1 VSKRIAYNVGGNEQV
16 KYHTETISLMR
27 NLKSNPN
34 PINYRLVYEAVVGDN
49 PILTNTI
56 YAMAQSNDQLTD
68 IAAIRLSQK
77 FLTSHENDE
86 EHNYINFHIQVI
98 DAFEYLLEK
107 LNEQQELIKD
117 LTKHPDDLRF
127 YISRLTRSN
136 NILLK
141 KTKSTKTDM
150 VALRAKMVGSK
161 EAIYTDLLTQLK
173 NELHMKHVLPEILK
187 RTSTN
192 KILVALYD
200 IDHFDLF
207 NITHGHY
214 LGDSLLR
221 SCAKLFDESLTG
233 DHKGFAWRSGP
244 DEFIS
249 IIISDDVDIQLSV
262 FEELHSKLNRLQF
275 TDKGID
281 DIHCS
286 MSVIESSS
294 DFEETVNRLYRALD
308 VIKNTAGKAI
318 HVNR

>member
-1 VSKRIAYNVGGNEQV
+1 
-16 KYHTETISLMR
+16 
-27 NLKSNPN
+27 
-34 PINYRLVYEAVVGDN
+34 
-49 PILTNTI
+49 
-56 YAMAQSNDQLTD
+56 
-68 IAAIRLSQK
+68 
-77 FLTSHENDE
+77 
-86 EHNYINFHIQVI
+86 
-98 DAFEYLLEK
+98 
-107 LNEQQELIKD
+107 
-117 LTKHPDDLRF
+117 
-127 YISRLTRSN
+127 
-136 NILLK
+136 
-141 KTKSTKTDM
+141 
-150 VALRAKMVGSK
+150 
-161 EAIYTDLLTQLK
+161 
-173 NELHMKHVLPEILK
+173 MKHVLPEILK

>member
-1 VSKRIAYNVGGNEQV
+1 MSKRIAYNVGGNEQV

-141 KTKSTKTDM
+141 KAKSTKTDM

>member
-161 EAIYTDLLTQLK
+161 EAIYTDLLTQLQ

>member
-1 VSKRIAYNVGGNEQV
+1 MTWLVLFTLEFLLGNLATVGSASSVNQARFGVSDSSACAGRNLCACFGIHLDLLLLKLYYNVLFDVTHHQTRENQDRYRPESPGEDAHSVSGKNS
-16 KYHTETISLMR
+16 TECE
-27 NLKSNPN
+27 P
-34 PINYRLVYEAVVGDN
+34 
-49 PILTNTI
+49 
-56 YAMAQSNDQLTD
+56 
-68 IAAIRLSQK
+68 
-77 FLTSHENDE
+77 NDE
-86 EHNYINFHIQVI
+86 TN
-98 DAFEYLLEK
+98 DAGWRD
-107 LNEQQELIKD
+107 I
-117 LTKHPDDLRF
+117 
-127 YISRLTRSN
+127 
-136 NILLK
+136 
-141 KTKSTKTDM
+141 
-150 VALRAKMVGSK
+150 
-161 EAIYTDLLTQLK
+161 
-173 NELHMKHVLPEILK
+173 
-187 RTSTN
+187 
-192 KILVALYD
+192 D

>member
-1 VSKRIAYNVGGNEQV
+1 MSKRIAYNVGGNEQV

-141 KTKSTKTDM
+141 KAKSTKTDM

-249 IIISDDVDIQLSV
+249 IIISGDVDIQLSV

>member
-141 KTKSTKTDM
+141 KAKSTKTDM

-249 IIISDDVDIQLSV
+249 IIISGDVDIQLSV

>member
-141 KTKSTKTDM
+141 KAKSTKTDM